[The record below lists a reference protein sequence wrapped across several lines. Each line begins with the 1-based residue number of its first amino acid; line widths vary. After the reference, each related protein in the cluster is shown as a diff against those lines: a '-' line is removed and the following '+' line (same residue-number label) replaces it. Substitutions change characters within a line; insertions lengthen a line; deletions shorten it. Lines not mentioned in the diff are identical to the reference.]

1 MALGTTLTGALGA
14 IRSLING
21 VALAPFT
28 LDALKVLF
36 DTSIAIGVYLAVST
50 NLRYQFVAGI
60 LEQRIIDPIFKEKYP
75 SALAQG
81 ICSAIVRAGNTFIG
95 SLLMIDWLKALGL
108 QG

>member
-1 MALGTTLTGALGA
+1 MALGTSLTGALGA
-14 IRSLING
+14 VRAIING
-21 VALAPFT
+21 VALAPFSME
-28 LDALKVLF
+28 ALKVLF

-60 LEQRIIDPIFKEKYP
+60 MEQRIIDPIFKDRYP

-81 ICSAIVRAGNTFIG
+81 ICSGIVRAGNTFIG

>member
-1 MALGTTLTGALGA
+1 MALGTSLTGVLGA
-14 IRSLING
+14 IRAIING
-21 VALAPFT
+21 VALAPFS
-28 LDALKVLF
+28 LDALKVLLE
-36 DTSIAIGVYLAVST
+36 TSIAIGVYLAVST

-60 LEQRIIDPIFKEKYP
+60 MEQRIIDPIFKERHP

-81 ICSAIVRAGNTFIG
+81 ICSGIVRAGNTFVG